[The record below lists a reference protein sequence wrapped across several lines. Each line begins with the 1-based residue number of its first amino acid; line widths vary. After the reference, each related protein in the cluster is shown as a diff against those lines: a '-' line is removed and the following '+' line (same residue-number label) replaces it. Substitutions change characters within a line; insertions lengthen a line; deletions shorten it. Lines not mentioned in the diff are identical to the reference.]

1 MILNMKSGV
10 IASGAVG
17 SNKGIQSTKT
27 GKQYCTFSIAA
38 ERIDKET
45 VWANVKAWANL
56 ALVAD
61 GLQKGECVLVTGRLE
76 EREYNGKQ
84 YKDII
89 ADYIGKAPDAFARPV
104 ETGEAGEYQAPAT
117 GDTEDELP
125 F

>member
-1 MILNMKSGV
+1 MIFRTQAGC

-27 GKQYCTFSIAA
+27 GKQYCTFSIAVA
-38 ERIDKET
+38 RVENET
-45 VWANVKAWANL
+45 QWANVKAWSNL

-104 ETGEAGEYQAPAT
+104 EAGESGEYQAPAT
-117 GDTEDELP
+117 GDEDSELP